1 MGLRDNFRQALDE
14 MIGSKS
20 AEAASLD
27 ELPAADPG
35 QSEAGTDRAESIA
48 IVPPQS
54 FAASSATKEPGSTP
68 VKSLTHLV
76 IHPGQNPGAKTIIT
90 TGTSLKGDL
99 SCQSD
104 LDIQGIVVG
113 HVKSEGLIRV
123 TGKVE
128 GDIACENLELDNA
141 EIKGQI
147 RVSKH
152 LVVRGETRVTGNL
165 TGEQMEI
172 NGKIKGNISVNAT
185 LHLLSKASV
194 VGDIHA
200 CNIQIDSGAMVFG
213 HLNITSSSEGQVEP
227 ESILEK

>member
-104 LDIQGIVVG
+104 LDIQGAIVG
-113 HVKSEGLIRV
+113 NVKSEGLIRI

-128 GDIACENLELDNA
+128 GDITCENLELDNA
-141 EIKGQI
+141 DIKGQI
-147 RVSKH
+147 KVNKH
-152 LVVRGETRVTGNL
+152 LVMRGETMVVGNL
-165 TGEQMEI
+165 HGEQMEI
-172 NGKIKGNISVNAT
+172 NGKVKGNINVNTT
-185 LHLLSKASV
+185 LHLQAKASV
-194 VGDIHA
+194 LGDIHA
-200 CNIQIDSGAMVFG
+200 STIQIDAGAVVFG
-213 HLNITSSSEGQVEP
+213 HLNITSSSESTSGFEAN
-227 ESILEK
+227 LE